1 MRGSRYNDAA
11 MNHLSGRVALVTGG
25 GRSIGRAISLALAA
39 EGCDVAVNY
48 VSHEADAAETA
59 EAIRKL
65 GRRALVVQGDV
76 SNGADVARLVGA
88 TTSGLGPV
96 DVLVNNAGK
105 IAIERIDQMS
115 ETSWNDV
122 VGVNLTSVF
131 LMTQAVLPGMRAR
144 KWGRI
149 INLSS
154 VAAQAGSMMAVHY
167 SAAKAGV
174 IAATRSYARQLAKE
188 GITVNAIAPALVST
202 EMLRSNPH
210 LKPDMIP
217 IGRFGEVEEC
227 ASVAVLLAKNAYLT
241 GQTIAPNG
249 GMYMG

>member
-1 MRGSRYNDAA
+1 
-11 MNHLSGRVALVTGG
+11 MNQLTGRVALVTGG

-48 VSHEADAAETA
+48 VSREADATETA
-59 EAIRKL
+59 GAIRKL

-76 SNGADVARLVGA
+76 SKSADVARLIAA
-88 TTSGLGPV
+88 TESALGPV

-105 IAIERIDQMS
+105 IAIESIDQMS
-115 ETSWNDV
+115 EASWNDI

-144 KWGRI
+144 TWGRI

-188 GITVNAIAPALVST
+188 GITVNAIAPALVAT

-227 ASVAVLLAKNAYLT
+227 ASVAVLLATNAYIT
-241 GQTIAPNG
+241 GQTIAVNG